1 MELAMQV
8 FVDWTALMVP
18 ALALWAVI
26 GIHVYRSEGQSALVD
41 ALYFLVMVVIAALT
55 WRTMNAND
63 SCWLIHTAS
72 LGTMIV
78 GGVLP
83 KRGGSDDTFNLI
95 SQID

>member
-26 GIHVYRSEGQSALVD
+26 GIHVYRSEGLALLVD
-41 ALYFLVMVVIAALT
+41 VFYFLVMVLIAALT
-55 WRTMNAND
+55 WRTMSVND

-72 LGTMIV
+72 LGTMII

-83 KRGGSDDTFNLI
+83 KLDGSEEAVNLVG
-95 SQID
+95 QFD

>member
-1 MELAMQV
+1 MQV

-55 WRTMNAND
+55 WRTMSQND

-83 KRGGSDDTFNLI
+83 KRPVADDTFNLI

>member
-26 GIHVYRSEGQSALVD
+26 GIHAYRSEGFALLVD
-41 ALYFLVMVVIAALT
+41 VFYFLVMVLIAALT
-55 WRTMNAND
+55 WRTMSGND

-72 LGTMIV
+72 LGTMII

-83 KRGGSDDTFNLI
+83 KRDSSEEAANLI
-95 SQID
+95 GQFD